1 MKLAKDTK
9 VAHNFLQSFP
19 IPFCRNLKQTL
30 SLTKIFKIMEE
41 SYRVSVDE
49 NYQFELAAK
58 DTDDIDQTELSAQKA
73 HLLHNKKSFAIE
85 LLENDFVARRYRIK
99 VDGNTYT
106 VNIETPLDQLIKEM
120 GLSIGNASVE
130 DEINA
135 PMPGLILE
143 VNVSIGDTIKKGD
156 FLCVLEAMK
165 MENTL
170 TAPRD
175 GIIKSV
181 NIAKGE
187 TVDKG
192 KLLIELEKN
201 D

>member
-1 MKLAKDTK
+1 MQEKYKVIVNDNFEFSLNTKD
-9 VAHNFLQSFP
+9 LE
-19 IPFCRNLKQTL
+19 TL
-30 SLTKIFKIMEE
+30 DVIS
-41 SYRVSVDE
+41 D
-49 NYQFELAAK
+49 
-58 DTDDIDQTELSAQKA
+58 
-73 HLLHNKKSFAIE
+73 NKKSNIIYNNKSVEVETLDANLNKRIYAVSINGNRYQVKIE
-85 LLENDFVARRYRIK
+85 DELDALFV
-99 VDGNTYT
+99 
-106 VNIETPLDQLIKEM
+106 EM
-120 GLSIGNASVE
+120 GLSLGNASVE

-143 VNVSIGDTIKKGD
+143 VNVSEGDTIKKGD

-170 TAPRD
+170 TSPRD
-175 GIIKSV
+175 GVIKSV
-181 NIAKGE
+181 NISKGE

>member
-1 MKLAKDTK
+1 MEEKYKAIVNDNFEFSLNSKDLETLDVISDDIKSNIIYNNKSVEVETIEANFTK
-9 VAHNFLQSFP
+9 
-19 IPFCRNLKQTL
+19 RNYTL
-30 SLTKIFKIMEE
+30 SINGNRYQVKI
-41 SYRVSVDE
+41 E
-49 NYQFELAAK
+49 NELDA
-58 DTDDIDQTELSAQKA
+58 
-73 HLLHNKKSFAIE
+73 
-85 LLENDFVARRYRIK
+85 
-99 VDGNTYT
+99 
-106 VNIETPLDQLIKEM
+106 LISKM
-120 GLSIGNASVE
+120 GLSLGNASVE

-143 VNVSIGDTIKKGD
+143 VNVSVGDNIKKGD

-181 NIAKGE
+181 KIAKGE

-192 KLLIELEKN
+192 KLLIEFQKN

>member
-1 MKLAKDTK
+1 M
-9 VAHNFLQSFP
+9 Q
-19 IPFCRNLKQTL
+19 
-30 SLTKIFKIMEE
+30 
-41 SYRVSVDE
+41 E
-49 NYQFELAAK
+49 NYNAIVNDNFEFSLSSK
-58 DTDDIDQTELSAQKA
+58 DLETLDVITDSNTSNIVYK
-73 HLLHNKKSFAIE
+73 NKSVE
-85 LLENDFVARRYRIK
+85 VETLEANFNKRI
-99 VDGNTYT
+99 YT
-106 VNIETPLDQLIKEM
+106 VSINGNRYQVKIQNQLDALISQM
-120 GLSIGNASVE
+120 GLSLGNASVE

-143 VNVSIGDTIKKGD
+143 VNVSAGDSIKKGD

>member
-1 MKLAKDTK
+1 MEEDFKAIVNDNFEFSLNSKD
-9 VAHNFLQSFP
+9 LE
-19 IPFCRNLKQTL
+19 NLDIISDNENSNIIFNNKSVEVETLEADFNQKIYTL
-30 SLTKIFKIMEE
+30 SINGNRYQVKI
-41 SYRVSVDE
+41 E
-49 NYQFELAAK
+49 NQ
-58 DTDDIDQTELSAQKA
+58 
-73 HLLHNKKSFAIE
+73 
-85 LLENDFVARRYRIK
+85 
-99 VDGNTYT
+99 
-106 VNIETPLDQLIKEM
+106 LDALISKM
-120 GLSIGNASVE
+120 GLSLGNASVE
-130 DEINA
+130 DEIHA

-143 VNVSIGDTIKKGD
+143 VNVSEGDTIKKGD

-175 GIIKSV
+175 AIIKSV
-181 NIAKGE
+181 NISKGE

>member
-1 MKLAKDTK
+1 MEEKYNAIVNENFEFSLNAKDLEKLDVISEKNKSNIVYNNKSVEVETL
-9 VAHNFLQSFP
+9 VSNFEKRS
-19 IPFCRNLKQTL
+19 
-30 SLTKIFKIMEE
+30 
-41 SYRVSVDE
+41 
-49 NYQFELAAK
+49 
-58 DTDDIDQTELSAQKA
+58 
-73 HLLHNKKSFAIE
+73 
-85 LLENDFVARRYRIK
+85 
-99 VDGNTYT
+99 YT
-106 VNIETPLDQLIKEM
+106 VSINGNRYQVRIENQLDALIAEM
-120 GLSIGNASVE
+120 GLSLGNASVE

-143 VNVSIGDTIKKGD
+143 VNVSEGDTIKQGD

-175 GIIKSV
+175 GIVKSV
-181 NIAKGE
+181 NITKGE
-187 TVDKG
+187 TVEKG

>member
-1 MKLAKDTK
+1 MEEYFKAIVNDNFEFSLNSKD
-9 VAHNFLQSFP
+9 LE
-19 IPFCRNLKQTL
+19 NLDIISDNENSNIIFNNKSVEVETLEADFNQKIYTL
-30 SLTKIFKIMEE
+30 SINGNRYQVKI
-41 SYRVSVDE
+41 E
-49 NYQFELAAK
+49 NQ
-58 DTDDIDQTELSAQKA
+58 
-73 HLLHNKKSFAIE
+73 
-85 LLENDFVARRYRIK
+85 
-99 VDGNTYT
+99 
-106 VNIETPLDQLIKEM
+106 LDALISKM
-120 GLSIGNASVE
+120 GLSLGNASVE
-130 DEINA
+130 DEIHA

-143 VNVSIGDTIKKGD
+143 VNVSEGDTIKKGD

-181 NIAKGE
+181 NISKGE

>member
-1 MKLAKDTK
+1 MYERYHVK
-9 VAHNFLQSFP
+9 
-19 IPFCRNLKQTL
+19 
-30 SLTKIFKIMEE
+30 
-41 SYRVSVDE
+41 VDE
-49 NYQFELAAK
+49 NYEFPLTAK
-58 DTDDIDQTELSAQKA
+58 DVEQIDQAELSGQKV
-73 HLLHNKKSFAIE
+73 HLLHNNISFAIE
-85 LLENDFVARRYRIK
+85 LLKSDFVNRNYLIK
-99 VDGNTYT
+99 VNGNTYE
-106 VNIETPLDQLIKEM
+106 VSISTPLDQLIKEM
-120 GLSIGNASVE
+120 GLSLGNASVE
-130 DEINA
+130 DEIHA
-135 PMPGLILE
+135 PMPGIILE
-143 VNVSIGDTIKKGD
+143 VNVSEGDEVKKGD